1 MTIDTSVTLVT
12 VEGNYVD
19 FEGTPIVGQIKF
31 TLSDMLR
38 NSLANQMI
46 VPSTVTVTLD
56 ANGSFSTVLPS
67 TNDPDVIPEF
77 VYTVEE
83 SFPNGRTYTIVL
95 PYTTVGSLNMA
106 DISPIP
112 TSPGTYYSMV
122 LRVPWDEL
130 VDDIDTLD
138 SDINQVNDTVS
149 ESGEYAFM
157 NASATTYTILNST
170 FASYTLLNAGPY
182 QISALELAYW
192 SDRSQDAA
200 DSAAASAS
208 TATGLTGGMLNS
220 LLLIGG

>member
-1 MTIDTSVTLVT
+1 MTIDTSVTMVT

-19 FEGTPIVGQIKF
+19 FEGNPIVGQIKF

-56 ANGSFSTVLPS
+56 ANGSFSTSLPS

-77 VYTVEE
+77 EYTVEE
-83 SFPNGRTYTIVL
+83 SFSNGRTYTIDL
-95 PYTTVGSLNMA
+95 PYTTSGSLNMA
-106 DISPIP
+106 DISPVP
-112 TSPGTYYSMV
+112 TAPSAYYSMV
-122 LRVPWDEL
+122 LQVPWDAL
-130 VDDIDTLD
+130 VANIATLD
-138 SDINQVNDTVS
+138 SDIDQVTDTVT

-170 FASYTLLNAGPY
+170 FASYTALNTGPY
-182 QISALELAYW
+182 QISAGELLYW
-192 SDRSQDAA
+192 SERSQDAA
-200 DSAAASAS
+200 DSADASAS
-208 TATGLTGGMLNS
+208 TASSLTGGMLNS